1 MTVRR
6 SWLFFVFEG
15 LILAFLLLGKF
26 LNPSAGS
33 DIAGRVALGTFELGA
48 TAVSLLLL
56 SRGRSGNASFFDW
69 AVGALAVLSAAIG
82 LAAYSSTLFALYL
95 IVRDRSDQQ
104 TKAAGTVVLAA
115 TVQAVWAP
123 LIFSKLSFL
132 FLAIDAQLVG
142 WLLAYVVP
150 GASSGGTIV
159 TTPSGHDVII
169 TAACASFHNL
179 SLASLSWVTL
189 TMLHRPYW
197 IKSDLYVGLGAL
209 SIQFALNLWRLVFVC
224 MSPQMYE
231 FWHEGLGKHIFSAV
245 ATAVAILF
253 VQLFLDRIDRAAYGQ
268 RSGILAAR

>member
-1 MTVRR
+1 MIVRR

-15 LILAFLLLGKF
+15 LILAFLLLGKI

-56 SRGRSGNASFFDW
+56 SRGRGANASFFDW
-69 AVGALAVLSAAIG
+69 AGGALAVLSAATG

-95 IVRDRSDQQ
+95 IVRDHSDQQ
-104 TKAAGTVVLAA
+104 TKAAGAVALAIVMQ
-115 TVQAVWAP
+115 TVWAP

-132 FLAIDAQLVG
+132 FLAIDARLVG
-142 WLLAYVVP
+142 EVLAHVVP
-150 GASSGGTIV
+150 GASSIGAMV
-159 TTPSGHDVII
+159 TTPSGHDVLI
-169 TAACASFHNL
+169 TPACASFHNL

-209 SIQFALNLWRLVFVC
+209 SIQLALNLWRLVFVC

-253 VQLFLDRIDRAAYGQ
+253 VQLFLDRFDRVAYRQ
-268 RSGILAAR
+268 RRGSLAAR